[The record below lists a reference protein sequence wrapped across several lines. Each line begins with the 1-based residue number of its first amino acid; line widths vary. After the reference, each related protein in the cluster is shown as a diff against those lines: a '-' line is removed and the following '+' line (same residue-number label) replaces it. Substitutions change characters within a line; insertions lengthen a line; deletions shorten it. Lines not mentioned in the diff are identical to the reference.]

1 MACNQIE
8 CVAVA
13 SINIPKPGIAEPHR
27 VLQHGVVNRL
37 QFTRR
42 RADYAKHI
50 CRGGLLLQ
58 RFAQFVE
65 QPRVLDSDDG
75 LGGKI
80 FNELDLFLGEGAD
93 FLASSLSIGTVT

>member
-1 MACNQIE
+1 MHPAGAKPTIFTKVKNAELCFANPP
-8 CVAVA
+8 CVFQDRLEHWLQVA
-13 SINIPKPGIAEPHR
+13 G
-27 VLQHGVVNRL
+27 
-37 QFTRR
+37 R
-42 RADYAKHI
+42 RADDAQYI
-50 CRGGLLLQ
+50 RCCSLLLQ
-58 RFAQFVE
+58 RLAQLIE